1 MPRRSAPLDSRIPV
15 VVRMQVECD
24 RCGHSDDETYEFD
37 MPFAKS
43 QPMETRESGECP
55 QCGAQ
60 VLMYIKRTQQKQ

>member
-1 MPRRSAPLDSRIPV
+1 
-15 VVRMQVECD
+15 MQVECD

-55 QCGAQ
+55 HCGAQ